1 MVKEK
6 KLEKLKAMK
15 EIILFVK
22 RTVIARIMLQIA
34 FF

>member
-6 KLEKLKAMK
+6 KSEKLKAMK

-22 RTVIARIMLQIA
+22 RMAIARIMLQIA